1 MKGSRLRKNKCSI
14 VNSNIFIFH
23 FKLGK
28 RLNLKLLMILQKHA
42 SIQRKKASIEKY
54 RFTLLTVNRFF
65 ELNNKFRT
73 ESSISVFVNSEILI
87 KSLLVTKKNKL
98 VVGKLNFKR
107 ITVLPCAKP
116 YKASKIEFLAKI
128 NGLYSDLF
136 YVVSKLENSQ
146 CLKIIHQLTVDKLEE
161 IG

>member
-1 MKGSRLRKNKCSI
+1 MKGSRLRKNKCSV

-42 SIQRKKASIEKY
+42 SIQRKKASMEKH

-73 ESSISVFVNSEILI
+73 ETEISI
-87 KSLLVTKKNKL
+87 
-98 VVGKLNFKR
+98 R
-107 ITVLPCAKP
+107 
-116 YKASKIEFLAKI
+116 
-128 NGLYSDLF
+128 
-136 YVVSKLENSQ
+136 
-146 CLKIIHQLTVDKLEE
+146 
-161 IG
+161 